1 MWKILGGLLLY
12 LVEPIVAKIAG
23 AFTFGLVSY
32 TGIKIVYDQ
41 LDNMLIGLSGS
52 VGHDIYSILSLMGF
66 GDVLAVN
73 MAALLIRSYL
83 DGVNSA
89 GSMIRSRFGAT
100 KD

>member
-12 LVEPIVAKIAG
+12 LVEPIIAKVAG

-32 TGIKIVYDQ
+32 TGIKIVFEQ
-41 LDNMLIGLSGS
+41 LDSMLVGMAGS
-52 VGHDIYSILSLMGF
+52 IGHDIYAILSLMGF
-66 GDVLAVN
+66 GDVLAIN

-83 DGVNSA
+83 DGVNST
-89 GSMIRSRFGAT
+89 GSMIRSRFGA

>member
-1 MWKILGGLLLY
+1 MWKVLGGLLLY
-12 LVEPIVAKIAG
+12 LVEPVIAKVAG
-23 AFTFGLVSY
+23 AFAFGLVSY
-32 TGIKIVYDQ
+32 TGIRVIYDN
-41 LDNMLIGLSGS
+41 LDNALVGLSGT

-83 DGVNSA
+83 DGVNGA
-89 GSMIRSRFGAT
+89 GSMIRSRFGV